1 MVDVQTIDAEKG
13 RGSDLVRIVLA
24 SYGTRGDIEPCIAIA
39 RALQSRGHD
48 VRVAVPR
55 NLVGFAEEAGIA
67 AVAYGPDA
75 REILSDDFLRDFR
88 MNLRRSFWT
97 IWKPI
102 QLLRELWA
110 PWLRHWPEMSEALT
124 SVTEGADL
132 LFTGLV
138 YQELALNVAEHYDIP
153 LVAMHYF
160 PIRSYGQIAPGAP
173 PWLGRPA
180 MRLYD
185 WWLWRMSKKAEDAQC
200 RELGLP
206 KTTRPGP
213 RRIAERGSL
222 EIQAYDE
229 ICFPGLAA
237 EWVNFNGQRPFI
249 GPLTM
254 GLTTDADDEIAAW
267 IAAGTAPICFGF
279 GSMPVAK
286 SPGDTVAMISAA
298 CAQLGHRAL
307 ICSGWADYADARHS
321 DHVKVVKA
329 ANYARVFPA
338 CRAVVYHGGSGTTGA
353 VLRAGVP
360 ALILWTAGDQPYW
373 GAQLKRLK
381 VGTSRS
387 FSSTTQETL
396 VADLR
401 QVLTPE
407 YASNARELAR
417 RMSKASDSLAK
428 AVELIEDFARSKSFA

>member
-1 MVDVQTIDAEKG
+1 M
-13 RGSDLVRIVLA
+13 RFVLA
-24 SYGTRGDIEPCIAIA
+24 SYGTRGDIEPCIAIG
-39 RALQSRGHD
+39 RALRCRGHD
-48 VRVAVPR
+48 VRVAVPC
-55 NLVGFAEEAGIA
+55 NLVGFAEEAGLD

-75 REILSDDFLRDFR
+75 RDILTDDFLRGFL

-102 QLLRELWA
+102 KLLRELWA
-110 PWLRHWPEMSEALT
+110 PWLRYWPQMSEALT
-124 SVTEGADL
+124 AATEGADV

-160 PIRSYGQIAPGAP
+160 PIRSYGQVLPGAP
-173 PWLGRPA
+173 SWLARPA

-185 WWLWRMSKKAEDAQC
+185 WGLWRMSKKAEDAQR
-200 RELGLP
+200 RELSLP

-213 RRIAERGSL
+213 QRITERRSL

-229 ICFPGLAA
+229 ICFPGVAA
-237 EWVNFNGQRPFI
+237 EWSNWNGQRPFI
-249 GPLTM
+249 GALTM

-267 IAAGTAPICFGF
+267 IAAGPPPICFGF

-286 SPGDTVAMISAA
+286 SPADTLATITVA
-298 CAQLGHRAL
+298 CEQLGQRAL
-307 ICSGWADYADARHS
+307 VCSGWADFADVPQS
-321 DHVKVVKA
+321 DRVKVVKA
-329 ANYARVFPA
+329 ANYAEVFPA
-338 CRAVVYHGGSGTTGA
+338 CRAVVYHGGSGTTAA

-381 VGTSRS
+381 IGTTRPFWSM
-387 FSSTTQETL
+387 TQESL

-401 QVLTPE
+401 QILDPE
-407 YASNARELAR
+407 YAINARELAS
-417 RMSKASDSLAK
+417 RMSKPADSLAK
-428 AVELIEDFARSKSFA
+428 AVELIEEFARIKSLA

>member
-1 MVDVQTIDAEKG
+1 MFDVQTIDAKG
-13 RGSDLVRIVLA
+13 RGSDLVRFVLA
-24 SYGTRGDIEPCIAIA
+24 SYGTRGDIEPCIAIG
-39 RALQSRGHD
+39 RALQRRGHD

-55 NLVGFAEEAGIA
+55 NLVGFAEEAGLP
-67 AVAYGPDA
+67 AVAYGPDS
-75 REILSDDFLRDFR
+75 REILSDDFLRNFR
-88 MNLRRSFWT
+88 MNLRRNLWT

-102 QLLRELWA
+102 KLLRELWA
-110 PWLRHWPEMSEALT
+110 PWLRHWQGMSEALT

-153 LVAMHYF
+153 LVSMHYF
-160 PIRSYGQIAPGAP
+160 PIRSYGQLFPGVPA
-173 PWLGRPA
+173 WLARPA
-180 MRLYD
+180 MKVYD

-200 RELGLP
+200 VELGLP

-213 RRIAERGSL
+213 QRIAERGSL

-229 ICFPGLAA
+229 VCFPGVAA
-237 EWVNFNGQRPFI
+237 EWPDMSRQRPCI

-254 GLTTDADDEIAAW
+254 GLTTDSDGEIASW
-267 IAAGTAPICFGF
+267 IAAGSPPICFGF
-279 GSMPVAK
+279 GSMPVTK
-286 SPGDTVAMISAA
+286 SPADTVAMISAA
-298 CAQLGHRAL
+298 CAKLGERAL
-307 ICSGWADYADARHS
+307 ICSGWADFADVPDS

-329 ANYARVFPA
+329 ANYAEVFPN

-381 VGTSRS
+381 VGTTRQ
-387 FSSTTQETL
+387 FSLTTQESL

-401 QVLTPE
+401 EILKPE
-407 YASNARELAR
+407 YVVNAGELAA
-417 RMSKASDSLAK
+417 RMSDSTDSVAK
-428 AVELIEDFARSKSFA
+428 AAELIEEFALFKSFT